1 MTKSEIGQI
10 RRFNKNET
18 MLQNYKAKH
27 FIIINFKQSFDH
39 REECMVKI
47 LENGTVISF
56 YKSFIEA
63 NTTII

>member
-18 MLQNYKAKH
+18 MLEDYKAKH
-27 FIIINFKQSFDH
+27 FIIINFKNDNQ
-39 REECMVKI
+39 REECKVKI
-47 LENGTVISF
+47 LENGRVISF